1 MLCLINQ
8 WFIFIS
14 GEYILLGQSEGSNSA
29 GESESLPTSED
40 EEKQE
45 EPVDQE
51 EEEEDSGSFSLDKA
65 FGFVDFDEVS
75 RFLLSS
81 SALPRYCCA
90 ETVPCRATK
99 FTESNV

>member
-45 EPVDQE
+45 EPVDQ
-51 EEEEDSGSFSLDKA
+51 EEEDSGSFSLDKA